1 MRFIKQLLTTA
12 QETKIDVTTHDSQ
25 GAWYTQPIWIAIGI
39 IVLVLLI
46 VLISVLE
53 RRDRT
58 TSVK

>member
-1 MRFIKQLLTTA
+1 MRFIKLLLATA
-12 QETKIDVTTHDSQ
+12 QETRIEVTPHDSQ
-25 GAWYTQPIWIAIGI
+25 GAWYTHPIWTAIGI

-46 VLISVLE
+46 VLIAVLD

>member
-1 MRFIKQLLTTA
+1 MRFIALLLATA
-12 QETKIDVTTHDSQ
+12 QDARIDVTTHDSQ
-25 GAWYTQPIWIAIGI
+25 GAWYTQPIWTAIGI

-53 RRDRT
+53 RRNRT

>member
-1 MRFIKQLLTTA
+1 MRFIKQVLTAA
-12 QETKIDVTTHDSQ
+12 QETKIDVTTHDPQ

-58 TSVK
+58 NSVK

>member
-1 MRFIKQLLTTA
+1 MRFIKQLLAAA
-12 QETKIDVTTHDSQ
+12 QEVRIDVATQDSQ
-25 GAWYTQPIWIAIGI
+25 GAWYTQPIWTVIGI

-58 TSVK
+58 TGVK